1 MDVLAIKSIA
11 RENRSSVRPGSQSRP
26 AAIFALGGIGIVRTP
41 RQKWLHTYISDT
53 PYAPH
58 MEMLR
63 VDPGSVRA
71 MALRLHVRAGEL
83 GASTPP
89 IESSCHPS
97 VAAVI
102 AGHAA
107 VATAAESLT
116 GRVQAS
122 AAKVAAGD
130 ASYINNEATSAA
142 ELAAVADPLRGW

>member
-1 MDVLAIKSIA
+1 
-11 RENRSSVRPGSQSRP
+11 
-26 AAIFALGGIGIVRTP
+26 
-41 RQKWLHTYISDT
+41 
-53 PYAPH
+53 

-89 IESSCHPS
+89 PIESSCHPS
-97 VAAVI
+97 VAAVN

-142 ELAAVADPLRGW
+142 EVAAVADPLRGW